1 MLTPMDYSA
10 LKAVHVG
17 AVGLSLALFALR
29 GVWMT
34 IGSPLLQRRWVRIVP
49 HMVDTVLLVS
59 AIWLAV
65 QLRQVPLRDDWLTAK
80 VIGLVLYI
88 VLGSVALKRGRTKVT
103 RVGAFAAALVVFA
116 YIIAVA
122 RTRSALPWSW

>member
-1 MLTPMDYSA
+1 MLTPMGYSA

-17 AVGLSLALFALR
+17 AVGLSLALFVLR

-34 IGSPLLQRRWVRIVP
+34 LGSPLLERRWVRVVP
-49 HMVDTVLLVS
+49 HVVDTVLLLS
-59 AIWLAV
+59 AIWLAL

-88 VLGSVALKRGRTKVT
+88 VLGSVALKRGRTKT
-103 RVGAFAAALVVFA
+103 ARVGAFAAALAVFA

-122 RTRSALPWSW
+122 RTKSALL

>member
-10 LKAVHVG
+10 LRAVHVG
-17 AVGLSLALFALR
+17 AVGLSLALFLLR

-49 HMVDTVLLVS
+49 HVVDTVLLGS

-65 QLRQVPLRDDWLTAK
+65 QLQQVPLRDGWLTAK
-80 VIGLVLYI
+80 VVGLVLYV
-88 VLGSVALKRGRTKVT
+88 VLGSVALKRGRTKAA
-103 RVGAFAAALVVFA
+103 RIGAFAAALAVFA
-116 YIIAVA
+116 YIVAVA
-122 RTRSALPWSW
+122 RSKSALPWL